1 MTYDS
6 WNDLIYRYYFRDTN
20 ESKVMFH
27 ITLQDLIDFAK
38 EENVEIAK
46 DRFATEF
53 SDEFIRTDFVSKFWV
68 DIKTGN
74 GNIGDLQC
82 QIIRLKEQAVAS
94 NNYKNLLA
102 IVAVLIMP
110 ICENDDLKLHGNNYY
125 DHLML
130 FLKTNRFVNKDK
142 KDGNFL
148 GVIKLDDIWNYIDLW
163 AAENNLPFKSS
174 LSVSENGATRYV
186 NSLMKE
192 SLLSPSKLQKFC
204 ILFDKGGL
212 VPRANIEDERLMSA
226 FKTYYASIGLSLT
239 KFKQLTKKD
248 FKDYLVSVL
257 RNEYDNWDGTT
268 KIKEKDRKTGRIK
281 EEAGNTYYP
290 LYLQM
295 DYNVHSNDAK
305 FALQLFCTDID
316 DFDEMYFVSETGS
329 KHFPEIYI
337 KSDGYASRPFELEE
351 SLLSKLMADKL
362 GCFGIYEEN
371 MNSIRGR
378 FVVTDYYLLKLYR
391 NKYIATNDFIKGEFY
406 FVLVRV
412 ESISSFESWLQS
424 NGAVTVMEGVF
435 DGKYNLYRIEH
446 AMEELPHRNNL
457 TFKSEIRCKSINN
470 LEVKTDK
477 NSDTV
482 LLSNLMPALFQ
493 ITGVDVSSDKIYA
506 VSVNDSHRYSSE
518 LNYDHDQNVWVL
530 KVFSNVFQVSTEF
543 QLYCNEAPIPYGRT
557 YKFSDFI
564 LPTTFKEIKLDKW
577 GKISDEAFSIGL
589 ELPQDA
595 VGKNLINWRVLYL
608 QMSNVAQQPLSKAK
622 YNARDFL
629 LYAITSASYY
639 TSKNIITLE
648 WLKSIKDRLM
658 IYLPEEKEKEYKD
671 KYALQTALADYF
683 RLGYINYAYSSNN
696 GLTITANRPTLIL
709 LTPEFHREIIPGM
722 NGKNIVSKK
731 CVEKMYKCI
740 LTGGRT
746 IALVNEIVKLQQKY
760 NYQVEFIDDDNALM
774 PQTIYIHAKDRSS
787 FEELADRCNLLYQ
800 DNIYAN
806 ALLETLPSVVDY
818 IRKQK
823 AVAEERDLFEVRNYR
838 SIDYNKMAEIYPDK
852 LKTGRA
858 ISNQEVDKEK
868 FDRDND
874 IVTFFPG
881 TRDEVTV
888 MITDGRMLEVDKYWG
903 HFIGMYYAQA
913 QVVQHDP
920 DAAELS
926 LPQQIRLPLLYARA
940 LTLLTGKTPESTFGS
955 RTYSI
960 GVNPYTFA
968 SASNP
973 DTILSKLGQKQHN
986 NHG

>member
-6 WNDLIYRYYFRDTN
+6 WNDLIFKYYFRNTS
-20 ESKVMFH
+20 ESKVIFH
-27 ITLQDLIDFAK
+27 ITLQDLVDFAK

-46 DRFATEF
+46 DKFAAEF
-53 SDEFIRTDFVSKFWV
+53 SDEFIRTDFVSKFWI

-74 GNIGDLQC
+74 GNIDDLQSK
-82 QIIRLKEQAVAS
+82 IIRLKEQAVAS
-94 NNYKNLLA
+94 NNYKSLLA

-110 ICENDDLKLHGNNYY
+110 ICENDDLELHGNNYY
-125 DHLML
+125 GHLL
-130 FLKTNRFVNKDK
+130 PFLKANRFVNKDK
-142 KDGNFL
+142 RTSNFL
-148 GVIKLDDIWNYIDLW
+148 GAIKLDEIWNYIDHW

-174 LSVSENGATRYV
+174 LTVSENGATRYV

-192 SLLSPSKLQKFC
+192 SLLSPSKMQKFC

-226 FKTYYASIGLSLT
+226 FKTYYASIGLSQT

-248 FKDYLVSVL
+248 FKDYIVSVL

-268 KIKEKDRKTGRIK
+268 KIKEKDRKTGRVK

-316 DFDEMYFVSETGS
+316 DFDEMYFVSETGN

-351 SLLSKLMADKL
+351 SLLSKIMADKQ
-362 GCFGIYEEN
+362 GGFGIYEEN
-371 MNSIRGR
+371 MKSIRGR

-412 ESISSFESWLQS
+412 ESLSSFESWLQS
-424 NGAVTVMEGVF
+424 NEAVNVMEGVF
-435 DGKYNLYRIEH
+435 EGKYNLYRIEH

-470 LEVKTDK
+470 LEVKID
-477 NSDTV
+477 NDSDTV

-493 ITGVDVSSDKIYA
+493 ITGVDVCNDKIYA
-506 VSVNDSHRYSSE
+506 VSVNDPHRSSSE
-518 LNYDHDQNVWVL
+518 LTYDHDRNVWVL
-530 KVFSNVFQVSTEF
+530 KVFANVFQIKKEF
-543 QLYCNEAPIPYGRT
+543 LLYCNETQIPYGRT
-557 YKFSDFI
+557 YKFSDFV

-577 GKISDEAFSIGL
+577 GKVSDDAFSIGL
-589 ELPQDA
+589 ELPDTVVKQ
-595 VGKNLINWRVLYL
+595 NLINWTVLNM
-608 QMSNVAQQPLSKAK
+608 QMSNAKQQALSTAK
-622 YNARDFL
+622 YEGRDYM
-629 LYAITSASYY
+629 LYALTSASYV
-639 TSKNIITLE
+639 TNKNIITLE
-648 WLKSIKDRLM
+648 WLKSIKDRLT
-658 IYLPEEKEKEYKD
+658 LELSEENEKEHKD
-671 KYALQTALADYF
+671 KYALLNALADYF
-683 RLGYINYAYSSNN
+683 RLGYINYAYTSN
-696 GLTITANRPTLIL
+696 GFTIAANRPTLIL
-709 LTPEFHREIIPGM
+709 LTPEFHRDIIPGM
-722 NGKNIVSKK
+722 HGKNLVSKK
-731 CVEKMYKCI
+731 CVEKKYKCL

-746 IALVNEIVKLQQKY
+746 ISLVNEIVKLQQKCD
-760 NYQVEFIDDDNALM
+760 YQVEFIDDANALM
-774 PQTIYIHAKDRSS
+774 PQTIYIHAEKRSS
-787 FEELADRCNLLYQ
+787 FKELADRCNLLYQ

-806 ALLETLPSVVDY
+806 ALIETLPSVVDY
-818 IRKQK
+818 IEKQK
-823 AVAEERDLFEVRNYR
+823 SDAEERDLFEVRNYR
-838 SIDYNKMAEIYPDK
+838 SIDYNKMAVIYPDK
-852 LKTGRA
+852 LATGRA
-858 ISNQEVDKEK
+858 ISNQEVDKEM
-868 FDRDND
+868 FDKEND

-903 HFIGMYYAQA
+903 HFVGMHYAQA
-913 QVVQHDP
+913 KVVQHNP

-973 DTILSKLGQKQHN
+973 DTILSKLGQKKYN

>member
-6 WNDLIYRYYFRDTN
+6 WNDLIFKYYFRNTS
-20 ESKVMFH
+20 ESKVIFH

-46 DRFATEF
+46 DKFATEF
-53 SDEFIRTDFVSKFWV
+53 SDEFIRTDFVSKFWI

-74 GNIGDLQC
+74 GTIDDLQSK
-82 QIIRLKEQAVAS
+82 IIRLREQAVAS

-110 ICENDDLKLHGNNYY
+110 ICENDDIELHGNNYY
-125 DHLML
+125 GHLL
-130 FLKTNRFVNKDK
+130 PFLKANRFVNKDK
-142 KDGNFL
+142 RASNFL
-148 GVIKLDDIWNYIDLW
+148 GAIKLDDIWNYIDLW
-163 AAENNLPFKSS
+163 AADNNLPFNSN
-174 LSVSENGATRYV
+174 LTVSENGATRYV

-226 FKTYYASIGLSLT
+226 FKTYYASIGLSQT
-239 KFKQLTKKD
+239 KFKQLTKKE
-248 FKDYLVSVL
+248 FKDYIVCVL

-268 KIKEKDRKTGRIK
+268 KIKEKDRKTGRVK

-305 FALQLFCTDID
+305 FALQLFCNDID
-316 DFDEMYFVSETGS
+316 DFDEMYFVSETGNN
-329 KHFPEIYI
+329 HFPEIYI
-337 KSDGYASRPFELEE
+337 KSDGYANRPFEMEE
-351 SLLSKLMADKL
+351 STLSNIMTDKQ

-371 MNSIRGR
+371 MKSIRGR

-412 ESISSFESWLQS
+412 ESLSSFDSWLQS
-424 NGAVTVMEGVF
+424 NGAVMVMEGIF
-435 DGKYNLYRIEH
+435 DGNYNLYRIEH

-457 TFKSEIRCKSINN
+457 SFKSEIRCKSVNN
-470 LEVKTDK
+470 LEVKTDID
-477 NSDTV
+477 SDTV

-493 ITGVDVSSDKIYA
+493 ITGVDVYNDKIYA
-506 VSVNDSHRYSSE
+506 VSINDPHRNSSE
-518 LNYDHDQNVWVL
+518 LTYDHDRNVWVL
-530 KVFSNVFQVSTEF
+530 KVFANIFQIKKEF
-543 QLYCNEAPIPYGRT
+543 LLYCNETPIPYGRT

-577 GKISDEAFSIGL
+577 GMVSDDAFSNGL
-589 ELPQDA
+589 ELPET
-595 VGKNLINWRVLYL
+595 VVRKNLINWSVLNM
-608 QMSNVAQQPLSKAK
+608 QMNNAVQQTLSTAK
-622 YNARDFL
+622 YNERDYM
-629 LYAITSASYY
+629 LYALTSASYN

-648 WLKSIKDRLM
+648 WLKSIKDRLTSE
-658 IYLPEEKEKEYKD
+658 LSEENEKEYKD
-671 KYALQTALADYF
+671 KYALQNALADYF
-683 RLGYINYAYSSNN
+683 RLGYINYAYTSN
-696 GLTITANRPTLIL
+696 GFTIAANRPTLIL
-709 LTPEFHREIIPGM
+709 LTPEFHRDIIPGM
-722 NGKNIVSKK
+722 HGKNIVSKK
-731 CVEKMYKCI
+731 CVEKKYKCL

-746 IALVNEIVKLQQKY
+746 IALVNEIVKLQQKCD
-760 NYQVEFIDDDNALM
+760 YQVEFIDDANALM
-774 PQTIYIHAKDRSS
+774 PQTIYIHAEKRSS
-787 FEELADRCNLLYQ
+787 FKELADRCNLLYQ

-806 ALLETLPSVVDY
+806 ALIETLPSVVDY
-818 IRKQK
+818 IEKQK
-823 AVAEERDLFEVRNYR
+823 TDAEERDLFEVRNYR

-852 LKTGRA
+852 LATGRA
-858 ISNQEVDKEK
+858 ISNQEVDKEM
-868 FDRDND
+868 FDKEND

-888 MITDGRMLEVDKYWG
+888 MITDGRMLKVDKYWG
-903 HFIGMYYAQA
+903 HFVGMHYAQA
-913 QVVQHDP
+913 KVVQHNP

-973 DTILSKLGQKQHN
+973 DTILSKLGQKKYN

>member
-1 MTYDS
+1 MTYDA
-6 WNDLIYRYYFRDTN
+6 WNDLIFKYYFRNTS
-20 ESKVMFH
+20 ESKVIFH
-27 ITLQDLIDFAK
+27 ITLQDLVDFAK

-46 DRFATEF
+46 NKFAEE
-53 SDEFIRTDFVSKFWV
+53 SPDDFIRMDFVSKFWI

-74 GNIGDLQC
+74 GNIDDLQNK
-82 QIIRLKEQAVAS
+82 IIRLKEQAVAS

-102 IVAVLIMP
+102 IVAILIMP
-110 ICENDDLKLHGNNYY
+110 ICENDDLELHGNNYY
-125 DHLML
+125 GHLL
-130 FLKTNRFVNKDK
+130 PFLKANRFVNKDK
-142 KDGNFL
+142 RASNFL
-148 GVIKLDDIWNYIDLW
+148 GAIKLDDIWNYIDLW
-163 AAENNLPFKSS
+163 AVENKHPFKSS
-174 LSVSENGATRYV
+174 LTVSENGATRYV

-226 FKTYYASIGLSLT
+226 FKTYYASIGLSQA

-248 FKDYLVSVL
+248 FKDYIVSVL

-268 KIKEKDRKTGRIK
+268 KIKEKDRKTGRVK

-305 FALQLFCTDID
+305 FAFQLFCTDKD
-316 DFDEMYFVSETGS
+316 DFDEMYFISETGN

-337 KSDGYASRPFELEE
+337 KSDGYASRPFELEN
-351 SLLSKLMADKL
+351 SFLSKIMADRQ

-371 MNSIRGR
+371 MKSIRGR
-378 FVVTDYYLLKLYR
+378 FVVTDYYLLKLYK

-412 ESISSFESWLQS
+412 ESLSSFESWLQS
-424 NGAVTVMEGVF
+424 NGADTVIEGVF
-435 DGKYNLYRIEH
+435 EGNYNLYRIEH

-470 LEVKTDK
+470 LEVKTDSE
-477 NSDTV
+477 SDTV

-493 ITGVDVSSDKIYA
+493 ITGVDVYNDKIYA
-506 VSVNDSHRYSSE
+506 VSVNDPHRNSSE
-518 LNYDHDQNVWVL
+518 LIYDHDRNVWVL
-530 KVFSNVFQVSTEF
+530 KVFANVFQIKKEF
-543 QLYCNEAPIPYGRT
+543 QLFCNETPIPYGRT
-557 YKFSDFI
+557 YKFSDFV
-564 LPTTFKEIKLDKW
+564 LPTAFKEIKLDKW
-577 GKISDEAFSIGL
+577 GKVSDEAFSKGL
-589 ELPQDA
+589 ELPET
-595 VGKNLINWRVLYL
+595 VVRKNLINWSVLNM
-608 QMSNVAQQPLSKAK
+608 QMSNATQHTLSTAK
-622 YNARDFL
+622 YNERDFM
-629 LYAITSASYY
+629 LYALTSASYDI
-639 TSKNIITLE
+639 SKNVITLE
-648 WLKSIKDRLM
+648 WLKSIKDRLT
-658 IYLPEEKEKEYKD
+658 LELSEENEKEHKD
-671 KYALQTALADYF
+671 KYALQNALADYF
-683 RLGYINYAYSSNN
+683 RLGYINYAYTSN
-696 GLTITANRPTLIL
+696 GFTIAANRPTLIL
-709 LTPEFHREIIPGM
+709 LTPEFHRDIIPGIH
-722 NGKNIVSKK
+722 GKNIVSKK
-731 CVEKMYKCI
+731 CVEKKYKCL

-746 IALVNEIVKLQQKY
+746 IALVNEIVKLQQKC
-760 NYQVEFIDDDNALM
+760 NYQVEFIDDANALM
-774 PQTIYIHAKDRSS
+774 PQTIYIHADKRSS
-787 FEELADRCNLLYQ
+787 FKELAERCNLLYQ

-806 ALLETLPSVVDY
+806 ALIETLPSVVDY
-818 IRKQK
+818 IEKQK
-823 AVAEERDLFEVRNYR
+823 ADAEERDLFEVRNYR
-838 SIDYNKMAEIYPDK
+838 SIDYTKMAEIYPGK
-852 LKTGRA
+852 LETGKA
-858 ISNQEVDKEK
+858 ISNQEVDKET
-868 FDRDND
+868 FDKEND

-903 HFIGMYYAQA
+903 HFVGMHYAQA
-913 QVVQHDP
+913 KVLQHNP